1 MTYTRL
7 DAPSQDACAVTHAA
21 PPRSSEG
28 PLPGGPLPSGPSP
41 DGPLPRG
48 PSPEGPSLAGTSP
61 GGPSAMHE
69 AARSPPRFSAG
80 SSERATSGAAQ
91 PVPREPSAPPGCL
104 SAAAERATAAGG
116 AAHVT
121 TSVPGEL
128 PAAAGCPGAAMER
141 ANAGG
146 AAQDPAPAAAAAAG
160 GRRQAVAAH
169 GDAAAC
175 GEAGSADA
183 GRKRR
188 ADAVEGGAAPN
199 REAGSAGASFA
210 AVGGPPATAKR
221 ARLGPG
227 APPAGERA
235 SQPAQALG
243 GPAAEALPLAADG
256 TRVGGKAAILAQ
268 LPLVAAGAA
277 VSPFSAPA
285 GRSQCGGGAA
295 SLSGSPESGARSG
308 AAPPA
313 DAAVAI
319 SLDAAQAPAACC
331 AKRGQG
337 GGPRAIPDPPSCAG
351 TGVRAL
357 AEAAAVALD
366 TVPDSAEG
374 DTIQAAPGGPVR
386 LGNTAGCHGAGSA
399 GPGPAALDPG
409 EGASVNPCVAPA
421 ETRCCAG
428 GQATGGMGAAALRAA
443 AVLAS
448 AVGLKLQHQPA
459 RGNCR
464 PLPTDTEVQE
474 LELAASQL
482 RPAAPQAQWKHIDPI
497 TNPPATAALY
507 VPAAPQ
513 LPLRE
518 PASGAAA
525 RLHGCT
531 AGDVL
536 AAAGGMRG
544 TRADAPAEAVLAAL
558 LQLSGDA
565 AWAGMEVSPGRQC
578 PMRMAGQGQVLGAGL
593 AGDGSWAAKL
603 LMHKGP

>member
-7 DAPSQDACAVTHAA
+7 DAPSQDAYAVTHAA
-21 PPRSSEG
+21 PPRSSKG
-28 PLPGGPLPSGPSP
+28 PLPGGPVPSGPSP
-41 DGPLPRG
+41 DGPSPRG
-48 PSPEGPSLAGTSP
+48 PSPEGPSLGKTSP

-69 AARSPPRFSAG
+69 APRSPPRLSAG
-80 SSERATSGAAQ
+80 SSERATGGAAQ

-121 TSVPGEL
+121 TSVPGAL
-128 PAAAGCPGAAMER
+128 PAAAGCPGAAVER
-141 ANAGG
+141 ANAAG

-175 GEAGSADA
+175 RDAGSADA

-188 ADAVEGGAAPN
+188 GDAVEGRAAPN

-210 AVGGPPATAKR
+210 AVGGPAATAKR
-221 ARLGPG
+221 ARSGPG

-235 SQPAQALG
+235 SQPA
-243 GPAAEALPLAADG
+243 
-256 TRVGGKAAILAQ
+256 
-268 LPLVAAGAA
+268 
-277 VSPFSAPA
+277 
-285 GRSQCGGGAA
+285 
-295 SLSGSPESGARSG
+295 ESGARSW

-313 DAAVAI
+313 DAAVAVP
-319 SLDAAQAPAACC
+319 LDAAHAPAACS
-331 AKRGQG
+331 AKS
-337 GGPRAIPDPPSCAG
+337 GPDGVARANPDPTSCAG

-374 DTIQAAPGGPVR
+374 DASQAAPGGPAR
-386 LGNTAGCHGAGSA
+386 SGDAAGCHGAANA
-399 GPGPAALDPG
+399 GPGPAALTPG
-409 EGASVNPCVAPA
+409 QGANVAPCAAPA
-421 ETRCCAG
+421 ETRCFAG
-428 GQATGGMGAAALRAA
+428 GHATRGVGAAAPSGGSGAGA
-443 AVLAS
+443 CAS
-448 AVGLKLQHQPA
+448 VVGLGSGLGLQHQLA
-459 RGNCR
+459 HGNCR

-482 RPAAPQAQWKHIDPI
+482 RPAASQAQWKQ
-497 TNPPATAALY
+497 TNPVTNPTGTAALH

-518 PASGAAA
+518 PAIGAAA
-525 RLHGCT
+525 RPQGCT

-536 AAAGGMRG
+536 VAAGSIRG
-544 TRADAPAEAVLAAL
+544 THADAPAEAVLAAL
-558 LQLSGDA
+558 LLASGDA
-565 AWAGMEVSPGRQC
+565 AWAGMEVSP
-578 PMRMAGQGQVLGAGL
+578 
-593 AGDGSWAAKL
+593 WAAVPDAPG
-603 LMHKGP
+603 GPGASRGARAGRRWILGCKALHARVIVIGRG